1 MIRQKTSD
9 TSDMTQAGGD
19 VYLFPL
25 LSSVLVLKGYLAR
38 VLSSVYTL
46 KDHLA
51 TDPFTRILQ
60 PCF

>member
-1 MIRQKTSD
+1 
-9 TSDMTQAGGD
+9 MTPAGGD

-25 LSSVLVLKGYLAR
+25 PSRLVLKGYLAR

>member
-1 MIRQKTSD
+1 
-9 TSDMTQAGGD
+9 MTPAGGD
-19 VYLFPL
+19 VYLLP
-25 LSSVLVLKGYLAR
+25 LSSSVPPSCIVLKGYLAR

>member
-1 MIRQKTSD
+1 
-9 TSDMTQAGGD
+9 MTPVGGD
-19 VYLFPL
+19 VYLLPL
-25 LSSVLVLKGYLAR
+25 PSSAVLKGYLAR

>member
-1 MIRQKTSD
+1 MIRQKKTSD
-9 TSDMTQAGGD
+9 TSDMTPAGGD
-19 VYLFPL
+19 VYLLPL
-25 LSSVLVLKGYLAR
+25 PSSAVLKGYLAR